1 MMDEKMRNDIFERFY
16 QTIYEIVSQEPD
28 TPYTPDYI
36 EALQMAVRLRYLKG
50 GQGALFQN
58 TQKMAKEI
66 LSVWH
71 DAKGDDESWDVIS
84 KYFMEWITQAKE
96 GGNDYQHLLLLTLL
110 EAMESIEK
118 AVEKKAAEDTADAK
132 DQPSS
137 VSRPVAVVS
146 APKTVPEVEQ
156 EGEYEPEP
164 LRASKEPEWPPKGDD
179 QLEKALDTML
189 TFSAFRGQSLR
200 QMLTKLGRDNSM
212 INLEFI
218 ATKARMADDNL
229 RAAAQLV
236 LQYIQAEKPPEK
248 KAGKPFRG
256 KKVA

>member
-28 TPYTPDYI
+28 TPGYI

-50 GQGALFQN
+50 GQGELFQN
-58 TQKMAKEI
+58 TQEMAKKI

-71 DAKGDDESWDVIS
+71 DAKGDDESWEIIS
-84 KYFMEWITQAKE
+84 KYFMEWIAQAKE

-110 EAMESIEK
+110 EAMESMEK
-118 AVEKKAAEDTADAK
+118 AVQKKAAEDTAGANG
-132 DQPSS
+132 QPSPA
-137 VSRPVAVVS
+137 SRPVAAVP
-146 APKTVPEVEQ
+146 APAAIPEAEQ
-156 EGEYEPEP
+156 AMEYEPEP
-164 LRASKEPEWPPKGDD
+164 LQASKEPEWPPRGDA
-179 QLEKALDTML
+179 QLEKALDTVL

-212 INLEFI
+212 TNLEFI